1 MNKFTPIFTGVALL
15 FSVNAIAQTKTADK
29 NAPALPEIFVSVFDA
44 SQNPFTDTNT
54 TTLSR
59 SAENRRLCW
68 VANGKFNKSV
78 NLVETFNAPAAQTM
92 MVSEHSR
99 VSTSNNGKTNTI
111 RGTEESYND
120 GKYLFK
126 CWSFDKN
133 DPVGKYTLQ
142 IKADKKTFPPLSFK
156 VTE

>member
-1 MNKFTPIFTGVALL
+1 MNKLTPILTSTALL
-15 FSVNAIAQTKTADK
+15 FSVNAIAQNKAPEK
-29 NAPALPEIFVSVFDA
+29 KAPAQPEIFVSVFDA

-92 MVSEHSR
+92 MVGEHSR
-99 VSTSNNGKTNTI
+99 VSTSNDGKTNTI
-111 RGTEESYND
+111 RGTEESYNN

-126 CWSFDKN
+126 CWRFDKN

-142 IKADKKTFPPLSFK
+142 IKADKQTFPALSFS